1 MNDYVAAINAASHSA
16 SQQNKLLE
24 KLMYLMWYEHMKRK
38 YDMGPR
44 GIYGHLNYEL
54 LAEKYYKEFDEKIR
68 SWSVESRN
76 IGEFV

>member
-24 KLMYLMWYEHMKRK
+24 KLMYLMWYEH
-38 YDMGPR
+38 YNMGSR
-44 GIYGHLNYEL
+44 GIYKHINYET
-54 LAEKYYKEFDEKIR
+54 LANKYYEEFDEKIR